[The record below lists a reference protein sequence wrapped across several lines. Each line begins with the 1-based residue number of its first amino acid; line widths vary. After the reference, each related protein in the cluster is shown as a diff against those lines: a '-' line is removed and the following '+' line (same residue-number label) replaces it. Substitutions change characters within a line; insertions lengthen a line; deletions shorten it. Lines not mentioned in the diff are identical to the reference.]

1 MIFFKMKAI
10 KLERI
15 EATLFLNENINGSL
29 RLYNARTLCSCPFEF
44 SFYFFLYYLIVLL
57 SNQLL

>member
-1 MIFFKMKAI
+1 MSRQKQRDLNHSMIFFKMKAI

-29 RLYNARTLCSCPFEF
+29 KVYNVCTLC
-44 SFYFFLYYLIVLL
+44 
-57 SNQLL
+57 

>member
-29 RLYNARTLCSCPFEF
+29 KLYNARTLCSCPSEF
-44 SFYFFLYYLIVLL
+44 PFYFIFLLPDCLII
-57 SNQLL
+57 